1 MRAHGRRYRYVGP
14 ADLRAA
20 VRSGQ
25 AGARIG
31 DAAEFARWAAARTA
45 DELADPFTFV
55 VAADGFLRLAP
66 RRSEHVACAG
76 GEAVLGAGE
85 AGFRRSGSGGWSVD
99 FVSNQS
105 TGYCPDVTCWPAVA
119 RALDRAG
126 LEHPG
131 GFTYEVVFRRCPA
144 CQELNIVR
152 EEHFVCV
159 FCDTGL
165 PGWWNV
171 DDGGPAGPVRP
182 GGPGEAPR

>member
-1 MRAHGRRYRYVGP
+1 MRAHGRWYRYVGP

-20 VRSGQ
+20 VRPGQ

-66 RRSEHVACAG
+66 RRSEHVVCAG

-131 GFTYEVVFRRCPA
+131 GFTYAVVFRRCPA

-171 DDGGPAGPVRP
+171 DDGGPAGPVRL